1 MSDQMLDNEQL
12 DEFKASMGDPSE
24 VPEPT
29 GKEAPK
35 LKGSKDVEDDPK
47 DSPTAVKAPGTK
59 AGIIHAAMQKM
70 NAMSTKQLKA
80 QYGDV
85 MSAMDMKS
93 EETEAQDSEEI
104 LEAPKVTSEDI
115 DIADDIRAMFESDES
130 LSEDFKTKA
139 ATVFEAA
146 VVSKI
151 NEQLEKISANFES
164 ELDSEITKVK
174 EEMAEQLD
182 SYLDYVVEQWM
193 GENQLAVEQGI
204 KAEMVEN
211 FMAGMKTL
219 FDENYVS
226 IPDEKVDVVEELAT
240 KAEELE
246 ENLNE
251 EITRNVE
258 LRKIV
263 ESYTKEKLIE
273 SVSDELTETQKA
285 KFKTLAEGID
295 YSDNESF
302 VQKLEVI
309 KESYFGQ
316 IEEATTSYD
325 FDESE
330 PLEEEVSEK
339 KASDPTMAAY
349 VDAISRSIK

>member
-1 MSDQMLDNEQL
+1 
-12 DEFKASMGDPSE
+12 MGDPSE

-80 QYGDV
+80 QYGGMMD
-85 MSAMDMKS
+85 AMDMKA
-93 EETEAQDSEEI
+93 EEVETEERDTI
-104 LEAPKVTSEDI
+104 VEAPKVTSDDI
-115 DIADDIRAMFESDES
+115 DVAEDIRAMFESDES

-164 ELDSEITKVK
+164 ELDEEIQNVK
-174 EEMAEQLD
+174 TEMAEQLD

-193 GENQLAVEQGI
+193 GDNALAVEQGI
-204 KAEMVEN
+204 KAEMVES
-211 FMAGMKTL
+211 FMGGMKSL
-219 FDENYVS
+219 FEEHYVN
-226 IPDEKVDVVEELAT
+226 IPDEKVDVVEEMAT
-240 KAEELE
+240 RAEELE
-246 ENLNE
+246 ESLNE
-251 EITRNVE
+251 EISRNVE

-273 SVSDELTETQKA
+273 STSSDLTETQKA

-316 IEEATTSYD
+316 VEEATTSYD

-330 PLEEEVSEK
+330 PLEEEVTTK
-339 KASDPTMAAY
+339 KVSDPSMAAY

>member
-1 MSDQMLDNEQL
+1 MSDQVLENDQL

-29 GKEAPK
+29 ATKAPK
-35 LKGSKDVEDDPK
+35 PKGSKDVEDDPQ
-47 DSPTAVKAPGTK
+47 DAPTAVKAPGTK

-80 QYGDV
+80 QYGG
-85 MSAMDMKS
+85 MMKAMEEVEVS
-93 EETEAQDSEEI
+93 EEEAQEVVQ
-104 LEAPKVTSEDI
+104 EAPKVTFEDI
-115 DIADDIRAMFESDES
+115 DISDDIRAMFETDES

-139 ATVFEAA
+139 ATIFEAA

-164 ELDSEITKVK
+164 EVESEIQTVK
-174 EEMAEQLD
+174 EEMAEKLD
-182 SYLDYVVEQWM
+182 SHLDYVVDQWM
-193 GENQLAVEQGI
+193 EQNQLAVEHGI

-211 FMAGMKTL
+211 FMVGMKQL
-219 FDENYVS
+219 FDEHYVS
-226 IPDEKVDVVEELAT
+226 IPEEKVDVVEELAA
-240 KAEELE
+240 KAEDLE

-251 EITRNVE
+251 EISRNVE
-258 LRKIV
+258 LRKVV
-263 ESYTKEKLIE
+263 ETYTKEKLIE

-316 IEEATTSYD
+316 IEEATSSYD
-325 FDESE
+325 FDDSE
-330 PLEEEVSEK
+330 PLEEEVNNK
-339 KASDPTMAAY
+339 KTSDPSMAAY